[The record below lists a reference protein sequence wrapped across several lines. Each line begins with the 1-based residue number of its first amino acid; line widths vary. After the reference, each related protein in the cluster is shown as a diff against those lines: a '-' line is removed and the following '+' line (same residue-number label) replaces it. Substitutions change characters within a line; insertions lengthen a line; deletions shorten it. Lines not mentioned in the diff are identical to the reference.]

1 MNLHTNDTLGKR
13 LVLQRSKAE
22 VADLDWPCW
31 TGDKDVIALEIAVNH
46 WRRPAV
52 KEQQTFEDLTTP
64 VLENFQVELLETL
77 YVPAAHVADS
87 CTDSTP
93 TLANRV
99 SHHSILSPITTED
112 TIFLPITS
120 PNIGWFSKLCRL
132 NSKLV
137 VKLSLRSIITHTWHV
152 SLHYL
157 VKY

>member
-13 LVLQRSKAE
+13 LVLQCSKAE

-31 TGDKDVIALEIAVNH
+31 TGDKDVIALEITVNH

-64 VLENFQVELLETL
+64 VLENFQVELLEPL
-77 YVPAAHVADS
+77 YVPTAHVANS

-93 TLANRV
+93 TLASRASPTE
-99 SHHSILSPITTED
+99 SHYNGRHHILTHNFTKYSLILKTLQTWQQ
-112 TIFLPITS
+112 TC
-120 PNIGWFSKLCRL
+120 SK
-132 NSKLV
+132 V
-137 VKLSLRSIITHTWHV
+137 VTKDHITHTWHV
-152 SLHYL
+152 SLQYL